1 VLADFSSC
9 NKGPENQAFLDT
21 GRKFIVEMTKSHKID
36 SNTDE
41 QVRLKAAGKEIN
53 QLGRGMFRPAEDG
66 EEGIGPLRVW
76 PCGLAVSRSMGDYD
90 CGFEVT
96 AAPHVRQVEIP
107 MAGARLILASD
118 GLWDHITSKKACKAS
133 RKLSIAEVPD
143 GLIRLAESMSQN
155 GLTDD
160 TSVLVVDMLPN
171 DRDDFK
177 DVARRFRNP
186 ANVIKRL
193 VQKRKRRVAPKLLAD
208 YDGVENAAV
217 KRPSIDEDDMK
228 ELGYNSNSVDVGD
241 NAVHPSG
248 DDDEDDL
255 TVVGAAAMLEGAGA
269 IYPAAAN
276 VSKVLDTKK
285 LESTISA

>member
-1 VLADFSSC
+1 M
-9 NKGPENQAFLDT
+9 P
-21 GRKFIVEMTKSHKID
+21 
-36 SNTDE
+36 
-41 QVRLKAAGKEIN
+41 
-53 QLGRGMFRPAEDG
+53 
-66 EEGIGPLRVW
+66 
-76 PCGLAVSRSMGDYD
+76 
-90 CGFEVT
+90 
-96 AAPHVRQVEIP
+96 
-107 MAGARLILASD
+107 GARLILASD

-193 VQKRKRRVAPKLLAD
+193 VQKRKKRVAPKLLAD

-228 ELGYNSNSVDVGD
+228 EVGDNSNSVDVGD
-241 NAVHPSG
+241 NAVG

-255 TVVGAAAMLEGAGA
+255 TVIGAAAMLEGAGA

-276 VSKVLDTKK
+276 VSKVLDASK
-285 LESTISA
+285 LASTISA